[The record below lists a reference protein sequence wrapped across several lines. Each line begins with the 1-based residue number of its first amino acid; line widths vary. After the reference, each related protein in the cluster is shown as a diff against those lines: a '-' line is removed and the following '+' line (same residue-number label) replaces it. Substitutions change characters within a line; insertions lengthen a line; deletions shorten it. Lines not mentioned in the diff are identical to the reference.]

1 MQKISEVTPS
11 NSNLNLTLKRAYIDA
26 KKDENF
32 CKLVSKIKL
41 SEDVLSRYTSSLED
55 SAIEYGHCL
64 ECKNLL
70 SCQNKIEGYAYL
82 PQIVADRLEFK
93 YKACKFKEKQ
103 MKELDYL
110 KNVYSMDL
118 PENIQTA
125 RMKDIYTDDK
135 ARYGVIKYL
144 KDFITKEGKTKGLYL
159 HGNFGCGKT
168 YLITAAFNELAK
180 KNIKS
185 AIIFWPEFL
194 KRLKTSFDTDFSTVL
209 AKVQKAPLLLI
220 DDLGAE
226 NMTPWGRDDILCPIL
241 QYRME
246 ANLTTFVTSNLNI
259 DELENHLSITK
270 SGVDI
275 VKAKRIVERI
285 KQLTVDSEM
294 ISKNLRK

>member
-1 MQKISEVTPS
+1 MQKMSEFTS
-11 NSNLNLTLKRAYIDA
+11 NNANLKLNLKRAYIDA
-26 KKDENF
+26 QKDDTF
-32 CKLVSKIKL
+32 CKLVSKLKL
-41 SEDVLSRYTSSLED
+41 NEEILMQYTSSLED

-70 SCQNKIEGYAYL
+70 SCQNKIDGYVYL
-82 PQIVADRLEFK
+82 PEIVNNRLEFK
-93 YKACKFKEKQ
+93 YRACKLKEKQ
-103 MKELDYL
+103 SKELSYL
-110 KNVYSMDL
+110 KNVYFLDM
-118 PENIQTA
+118 PENIQIA

-135 ARYGVIKYL
+135 ARYEVIKYL
-144 KDFITKEGKTKGLYL
+144 KEFITKEGKIKGLYL

-194 KRLKTSFDTDFSTVL
+194 KRLKASFDTDFNAILS
-209 AKVQKAPLLLI
+209 KIQKAPLLLI

-246 ANLTTFVTSNLNI
+246 ANLTTFITSNLNI
-259 DELENHLSITK
+259 EELENHISITK
-270 SGVDI
+270 TGVDV
-275 VKAKRIVERI
+275 VKAKRIIERI